1 MSAQIYSLPEEL
13 FVAIVTTEQEDRR
26 ARAVGLKLTGT
37 VFKSEWALSHTCR
50 RFRDAIVGAPALWT
64 LIDIRLDLWEFPGCV
79 EILKLYLQRSNGCH
93 LSATLRSRTPEDHG
107 FTKGLSEILL
117 HVERLWKFAIILYT
131 PSAAKVLA
139 PLRDVGAPHLQNLE
153 IVNIDDDLIG
163 VGLFAS
169 GAPRLSFLR
178 IDGLKLQLPAPSW
191 TVALT
196 HLELRK
202 SQRVDDNSVLVAIT
216 AQCPSLVHLHIDLS
230 WLRAEASHS
239 RFYIST
245 LKSLNITTPRMHR
258 ELFPLSALIDLFE
271 TPALAEFIIE
281 GAHGDEI
288 VDLFSSSSLPHASF
302 PALTTLSF
310 IHISPCLHDFAESF
324 VDMQMCYPP
333 SAVFPAL
340 SSLTLINQCST
351 SHLVKDILGQPWPQL
366 KTLALCPFP
375 VDSVFGA
382 DAFVAVGK
390 VLRDTVRPD
399 HNRRQ
404 RLPKLRLSPALLAL
418 EDWQDAG
425 ADVEVFDGVAVAES
439 FQRLY
444 SY

>member
-1 MSAQIYSLPEEL
+1 
-13 FVAIVTTEQEDRR
+13 V
-26 ARAVGLKLTGT
+26 
-37 VFKSEWALSHTCR
+37 
-50 RFRDAIVGAPALWT
+50 
-64 LIDIRLDLWEFPGCV
+64 
-79 EILKLYLQRSNGCH
+79 
-93 LSATLRSRTPEDHG
+93 TLRSIAPEDHG
-107 FTKGLSEILL
+107 FTKGLREILP
-117 HVERLWKFAIILYT
+117 HVERLWKFAIILHT
-131 PSAAKVLA
+131 RSAAKVLA

-153 IVNIDDDLIG
+153 IANLSYHDRIG

-169 GAPRLSFLR
+169 GVPRLSFLR

-202 SQRVDDNSVLVAIT
+202 SQRADDNSVLVAIT

-230 WLRAEASHS
+230 WLRVEASHS
-239 RFYIST
+239 RFCIST
-245 LKSLNITTPRMHR
+245 LKSLNISVPLHGD
-258 ELFPLSALIDLFE
+258 LFPLSALIDLFE

-310 IHISPCLHDFAESF
+310 IHISPCTCD
-324 VDMQMCYPP
+324 VDLSLDTQLCYPP

-340 SSLTLINQCST
+340 SSLTLINQCFT
-351 SHLVKDILGQPWPQL
+351 SDLVVNILGQPWPQL
-366 KTLALCPFP
+366 KTLALCPP
-375 VDSVFGA
+375 PTESQPAAAV
-382 DAFVAVGK
+382 FVAVGK
-390 VLRDTVRPD
+390 ALRDTVRPD

-418 EDWQDAG
+418 EDWQDDG
-425 ADVEVFDGVAVAES
+425 ADVEVFDGVAVLES

-444 SY
+444 TY

>member
-1 MSAQIYSLPEEL
+1 MSAQIYSLPQEL
-13 FVAIVTTEQEDRR
+13 LVAIVTAEQEDRR
-26 ARAVGLKLTGT
+26 ARAVGLEPTRT
-37 VFKSEWALSHTCR
+37 VFNSEWALSHTSR

-64 LIDIRLDLWEFPGCV
+64 LIEIDLDLPVFPGCV
-79 EILKLYLQRSNGCH
+79 EILKLYLQRSNRCH
-93 LSATLRSRTPEDHG
+93 LSVTLRSYSPEDHG
-107 FTKGLSEILL
+107 FTKGLSEILP

-131 PSAAKVLA
+131 RSVAKVLA

-153 IVNIDDDLIG
+153 IVNLNGIG
-163 VGLFAS
+163 DRIGAGLFAS

-178 IDGLKLQLPAPSW
+178 IDGLKFQLPAPSW

-196 HLELRK
+196 HLELRE
-202 SQRVDDNSVLVAIT
+202 SQRADDNSVLVAIT
-216 AQCPSLVHLHIDLS
+216 AQCPSLVYLHVDLS
-230 WLRAEASHS
+230 WLRAEASHWPF
-239 RFYIST
+239 RIST
-245 LKSLNITTPRMHR
+245 LKSLNISVPADEYT
-258 ELFPLSALIDLFE
+258 FPLWAIIDLFE

-281 GAHGDEI
+281 GAHGDQI
-288 VDLFSSSSLPHASF
+288 VDLFSSSSLPHVSF

-310 IHISPCLHDFAESF
+310 IHISPCTCDVDLSL
-324 VDMQMCYPP
+324 DMQMYYPP

-340 SSLTLINQCST
+340 SSLTLINQCFT
-351 SHLVKDILGQPWPQL
+351 SHFVKDILGQPWPQL
-366 KTLALCPFP
+366 QTLALCPPPIESEF
-375 VDSVFGA
+375 A
-382 DAFVAVGK
+382 DASVAVGK
-390 VLRDTVRPD
+390 ALRDTVRPD